1 MSIRVG
7 DAGGGGGGGL
17 ELLSHSNN
25 NEDVL
30 FLTPNEEDNIQ
41 HNCGD
46 EQEPRST
53 NPKQGETEED
63 YYQDKS
69 NHAQISILAEDADD
83 LNDDLAVEL
92 KSAER
97 TYQQAALSRSSRDLN
112 SNKSTEITYVSDNT
126 LNDVGAELNSSASFN
141 SSSAAHNFIELNT
154 SRQNDEST
162 EPALNA
168 SGALGIHEPSMLSPA
183 RAEAELDPSRQH
195 VDVYSHMDQHVGNP
209 VDSKSIIDEAIL
221 ADLKYLF
228 KNTRYFLIKS
238 NNYENVNLA
247 KLKVSF
253 FYAFKSSIFFILFY

>member
-7 DAGGGGGGGL
+7 DAGGGGGL
-17 ELLSHSNN
+17 ELLSHGNN

-41 HNCGD
+41 QNCD
-46 EQEPRST
+46 EQEPRPN
-53 NPKQGETEED
+53 NPKHGDNETEED
-63 YYQDKS
+63 YYQEKT
-69 NHAQISILAEDADD
+69 HHQISILAEDADD

-97 TYQQAALSRSSRDLN
+97 TYQQASLSRSSRDI
-112 SNKSTEITYVSDNT
+112 STNKSTEITYMTDNT

-154 SRQNDEST
+154 SRLNDESI
-162 EPALNA
+162 EPALNG
-168 SGALGIHEPSMLSPA
+168 SALGVHEQHTLSPA
-183 RAEAELDPSRQH
+183 RAETEFDPSRQH
-195 VDVYSHMDQHVGNP
+195 VDVYSHMDQHVGNQ

-253 FYAFKSSIFFILFY
+253 LLFKGYFF